1 MFFILYSIII
11 VICTWRRYYRD
22 FLTPFVDWIRVRLKD
37 CHPSISSLREG
48 ARLTAA
54 LSLVVVKVVH
64 RLITITHIHFGKEK
78 NMLKPNTICQGFASS
93 SLFCL
98 PLFSNDASSCLYKE
112 KLGSVIRLCI
122 GLVYTCIYS
131 IFRYKGLE
139 KWVWGLIR
147 AHSMP
152 SSNVN
157 SAPFSFLKL
166 HIRYNA
172 SRPAAQKE

>member
-1 MFFILYSIII
+1 M
-11 VICTWRRYYRD
+11 
-22 FLTPFVDWIRVRLKD
+22 RLKD
-37 CHPSISSLREG
+37 CHLSISSLREG

-54 LSLVVVKVVH
+54 LSLVVKVVH
-64 RLITITHIHFGKEK
+64 WLITITHIHFGKEK
-78 NMLKPNTICQGFASS
+78 KYAKTEYMTTICQGFASS

-139 KWVWGLIR
+139 KWV
-147 AHSMP
+147 
-152 SSNVN
+152 
-157 SAPFSFLKL
+157 
-166 HIRYNA
+166 
-172 SRPAAQKE
+172 